1 MSPVIFPHDPVPQHQ
16 MHHSPPQFITI
27 CPPHNTIRIP
37 PASLGTPEGAYPEV
51 VPWIAMTTVKVVLTV
66 AATLDTVLK
75 CCAKWAGNG
84 GWGSWWCSQGMWG
97 SCSSVFIAGIEG
109 RFTHNSDLPLLLT
122 CGKAGK
128 WVKIWETTYYMAR
141 GTCLLVVGTCLWLLF
156 PLPGV
161 HASHNHQALFSMVL
175 DTEISYSPS
184 ISQFK
189 GLPPALRE
197 TEFTIGSFALLPH
210 PCRWLPCSSNTLIDA
225 HLWVWTPA

>member
-1 MSPVIFPHDPVPQHQ
+1 MSPVIFPHDPVLQHQ

-27 CPPHNTIRIP
+27 CPPHNTLMIP
-37 PASLGTPEGAYPEV
+37 PASLGTPAESSPEV
-51 VPWIAMTTVKVVLTV
+51 VPWIAMTTFKVVLPV

-75 CCAKWAGNG
+75 CCAKWAGDG
-84 GWGSWWCSQGMWG
+84 GWGSLWCSQSTWG
-97 SCSSVFIAGIEG
+97 SCISFLIAGIEG
-109 RFTHNSDLPLLLT
+109 RVTHNSDLSLLLT
-122 CGKAGK
+122 CRKAGR
-128 WVKIWETTYYMAR
+128 WVKIWETTHHMAR
-141 GTCLLVVGTCLWLLF
+141 GTCLLVGGTCLWRLL

-197 TEFTIGSFALLPH
+197 VELTIGSFALLPH
-210 PCRWLPCSSNTLIDA
+210 PCIWLPCSSNTLTDA
-225 HLWVWTPA
+225 HLWVWTPS